1 MPPPRPEV
9 PYSAFHALARARGVR
24 QAVLVE
30 AAPGSGASTWVHFSS
45 RDRSWSPPG
54 GRAAAA
60 RRGGE
65 PGAPAPSAGEFR
77 ARVPRGGLLQPG
89 GAAAALLQGGAEF
102 RASPPDA
109 GLAARAALARVAPL
123 CVGLGLALWLSARRF
138 KLLGRGGFTAGA
150 ALAAGRQGAQGFT
163 FRDVRG
169 LDSAIV
175 ELAEV
180 VELLRRGPAGADGV
194 GGVASRG
201 GRLLGQ
207 AGGPPRGVLL
217 CGPPGTGKTLLA
229 RAVAGEAGVPFF
241 AVSGSEFLE
250 MFVGVGAARIREL
263 FAAARRAARESGRG
277 AVVFVDEVDA
287 VGGARGLGLPGASS
301 EKDQAL
307 NQLLTELDGFL
318 TTPAG
323 EPPVVTLAATNRAD
337 ALDPALTRPGRLS
350 RRVTCGLPSR
360 AGRASILE
368 LYLADVA
375 LEKDLGRGLP
385 LGLDLGVAGRPEA
398 EAAAGLL
405 ALATPGFSGAEL
417 ASVVSEAGLLA
428 RRAGQECIGLAELLE
443 GARRT
448 RFGVSGA
455 GG

>member
-1 MPPPRPEV
+1 M
-9 PYSAFHALARARGVR
+9 
-24 QAVLVE
+24 
-30 AAPGSGASTWVHFSS
+30 
-45 RDRSWSPPG
+45 
-54 GRAAAA
+54 
-60 RRGGE
+60 
-65 PGAPAPSAGEFR
+65 
-77 ARVPRGGLLQPG
+77 
-89 GAAAALLQGGAEF
+89 
-102 RASPPDA
+102 
-109 GLAARAALARVAPL
+109 
-123 CVGLGLALWLSARRF
+123 
-138 KLLGRGGFTAGA
+138 
-150 ALAAGRQGAQGFT
+150 
-163 FRDVRG
+163 
-169 LDSAIV
+169 
-175 ELAEV
+175 
-180 VELLRRGPAGADGV
+180 
-194 GGVASRG
+194 
-201 GRLLGQ
+201 GQ

-318 TTPAG
+318 TTPPG

>member
-1 MPPPRPEV
+1 M
-9 PYSAFHALARARGVR
+9 
-24 QAVLVE
+24 
-30 AAPGSGASTWVHFSS
+30 
-45 RDRSWSPPG
+45 
-54 GRAAAA
+54 
-60 RRGGE
+60 
-65 PGAPAPSAGEFR
+65 
-77 ARVPRGGLLQPG
+77 
-89 GAAAALLQGGAEF
+89 
-102 RASPPDA
+102 
-109 GLAARAALARVAPL
+109 
-123 CVGLGLALWLSARRF
+123 
-138 KLLGRGGFTAGA
+138 
-150 ALAAGRQGAQGFT
+150 
-163 FRDVRG
+163 
-169 LDSAIV
+169 
-175 ELAEV
+175 
-180 VELLRRGPAGADGV
+180 ELLRGDGQCAGATAASEGAV
-194 GGVASRG
+194 GGA

-207 AGGPPRGVLL
+207 AGPPRGVLL

-318 TTPAG
+318 TTPPG

-360 AGRASILE
+360 AGRAAILE
-368 LYLADVA
+368 LYLADVP
-375 LEKDLGRGLP
+375 LEEDLGRGL
-385 LGLDLGVAGRPEA
+385 GAAGRSTV

-417 ASVVSEAGLLA
+417 ASVVSEAGLLT
-428 RRAGQECIGLAELLE
+428 RRAGRECIGLAELLD